1 MAVSI
6 CNDMGNRMPW
16 LTDVTNNDS
25 VLLICDRVWMAVVQ
39 RSLRPGA
46 RLKEE
51 DLAEVFGVSRARVR
65 QALALLE
72 KDGLVSLVPNRG
84 ACIAEPG
91 VSEARDAFYTR
102 GFIEKRLVERL
113 CETATD
119 ADIAALREHVAKER
133 AAHAGQ
139 DSEAIIR
146 LSGEFHLLIARLT
159 DARFLGEILRT
170 LTTRT
175 SLITAMYQ
183 SETTQTCGPDEH
195 EAIVNAIE
203 ARDTARAADLME
215 HHLHHLE
222 SALQLNDAKS
232 PAADLRAALGV
243 RDTAAQ

>member
-1 MAVSI
+1 
-6 CNDMGNRMPW
+6 MPW
-16 LTDVTNNDS
+16 LTDASKNDTVT
-25 VLLICDRVWMAVVQ
+25 LICDRVWLAVVQ

-46 RLKEE
+46 RLKDE
-51 DLAEVFGVSRARVR
+51 DLAEAFGVSRARVR
-65 QALALLE
+65 QALAVLE

-91 VSEARDAFYTR
+91 VAEARDAFYTR

-113 CETATD
+113 CALATQ
-119 ADIAALREHVAKER
+119 ADIAALRDHIAKER

-139 DSEAIIR
+139 DSEAVIR

-159 DARFLGEILRT
+159 DAQFLGKILRT

-183 SETTQTCGPDEH
+183 TESTQTCGPDEH

-203 ARDTARAADLME
+203 ARDAARAADMME

-222 SALQLNDAKS
+222 SALQLHEAKS
-232 PAADLRAALGV
+232 PAVDLRAALGLS
-243 RDTAAQ
+243 DAAAQ

>member
-1 MAVSI
+1 MDDA
-6 CNDMGNRMPW
+6 MPW
-16 LTDVTNNDS
+16 LSDAVSNETVA
-25 VLLICDRVWMAVVQ
+25 LICDRVWLAVVQ
-39 RSLRPGA
+39 RSLRPGT

-65 QALALLE
+65 QALSLLE

-84 ACIAEPG
+84 ACIAEPS
-91 VSEARDAFYTR
+91 VAEARDAFYTR

-113 CETATD
+113 CASATQD
-119 ADIAALREHVAKER
+119 DIAALRAHIAKER
-133 AAHAGQ
+133 TAHAGQ

-146 LSGEFHLLIARLT
+146 LSGEFHMLIARLT
-159 DARFLGEILRT
+159 DAQFLGEILRT

-183 SETTQTCGPDEH
+183 NESTQTCGPDEH
-195 EAIVNAIE
+195 EAIVDAIE
-203 ARDTARAADLME
+203 QRDTARAAGMME

-222 SALQLNDAKS
+222 AALQLNDAKS

-243 RDTAAQ
+243 DSTAPSHGGA